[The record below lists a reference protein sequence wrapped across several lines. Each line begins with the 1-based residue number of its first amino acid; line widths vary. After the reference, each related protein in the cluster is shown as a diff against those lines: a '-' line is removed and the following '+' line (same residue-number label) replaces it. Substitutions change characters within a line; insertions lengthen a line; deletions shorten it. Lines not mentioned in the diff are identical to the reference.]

1 MKITELWSR
10 ISLENRKRIVSFG
23 NTFCVTFLMFVAI
36 QLDGLGFPTTTSALL
51 ALIVAAGRTAVRE
64 ALNALVASMKK

>member
-10 ISLENRKRIVSFG
+10 ISLENRKRIVSFS
-23 NTFCVTFLMFVAI
+23 NTFAVTFLMFVAV
-36 QLDGLGFPTTTSALL
+36 QLDGLGFPADTSALL